1 MRYLMPNVTFR
12 SESVWSGEGVRLT
25 ARSRKHAVVIDEPTN
40 LGGTDQGMNP
50 VELVLGGLGGC
61 LTVLAA
67 MLAPKYEVELKGFRA
82 LVEGDLDPD
91 GFMEKAPVRPGFSAI
106 RVKLEF
112 QTTASTEQIAA
123 LTQHIERICP
133 VRDTLCG
140 VPVTVSGYA
149 TVS

>member
-1 MRYLMPNVTFR
+1 M
-12 SESVWSGEGVRLT
+12 
-25 ARSRKHAVVIDEPTN
+25 
-40 LGGTDQGMNP
+40 
-50 VELVLGGLGGC
+50 VLGGLGGC

-67 MLAPKYEVELKGFRA
+67 MLAPRHEVDLKGFRA

-112 QTTASTEQIAA
+112 QTTSPA
-123 LTQHIERICP
+123 ERVATLAEHMEKICP

-140 VPVTVSGYA
+140 VPVTVASVEA
-149 TVS
+149 FVPA